1 MPTWRRCQI
10 FGLVA
15 TNSLA
20 AQCCPSSNRCG
31 SVLFFF
37 KFQSGAP
44 GLRAAACSA
53 CSVLFWPVLLFACS
67 ACSAACSACSGAC
80 SGLAWVSVL
89 PVLPP
94 LWWRAMGGNVGRVCE
109 CQKCCE
115 RSVRESGNLIRPS
128 TPLCMNPLNPAS
140 CASV

>member
-1 MPTWRRCQI
+1 M
-10 FGLVA
+10 
-15 TNSLA
+15 
-20 AQCCPSSNRCG
+20 QCHADMAPMSNFWPGGNEFTCRAMLPEFK
-31 SVLFFF
+31 SVWQRFIFF

-94 LWWRAMGGNVGRVCE
+94 LWAGPCVCHT
-109 CQKCCE
+109 
-115 RSVRESGNLIRPS
+115 LIRGS
-128 TPLCMNPLNPAS
+128 DQK
-140 CASV
+140 